1 MAAATLLEAIRI
13 VDKLGTISTS
23 SKVCRNQ
30 HRILIAA
37 VGYVRDYLKQIQDL
51 NFASNGPAFVW
62 DETVAVLNRGLHL
75 LKSCQEGNWITRSLL
90 FEESC
95 NEFQSIY
102 PEIYNCVELVSV
114 YLFQLAPSTSHRSRI
129 AEAYNSCLMRQ
140 NSSSM
145 LEEAERNDRKELMT
159 LAMSQ
164 EPGSLTTETERAK
177 EILCSMLLGNKS
189 VINHKE
195 LKLTTHL
202 GQGAYGTVYEA
213 IWLGHKFA
221 VKVFPQGDTSFA
233 KELAVLEAD
242 KHPNVLH
249 IAGHCFDEEKQRYS
263 LVMEK
268 MEMDLANY
276 LLKKKNSLP
285 LLSIVAV
292 MLQVAT
298 GMAWLHSKNIIH
310 RDLKPQNILV
320 GEEDNDLVSIRIADF
335 GVSRPNFISSQI
347 EAVSIQGTRNF
358 MAPEVWSGE
367 RYTKKADVY
376 RYGMLIY
383 QLVTGNVP
391 FEDGMDMEQ
400 VLRGERPEVPATC
413 PACGNAGATMQ
424 KRGLPSRISA
434 SAARSSS
441 SSSYSSSSSSSSH
454 SRTRVNLDSPVQA
467 PEGLSTQN
475 PPSPVVQLLIKALSA
490 QLEVSILPAF
500 SESMLMEVAEQINT
514 NFKEDTARRLL
525 WFAEILFILLY
536 VNVNGQTSP
545 RMQRILEELSQNLHG
560 MMAITPSKS
569 ELGTELADV
578 LKRTNVGLRETYE
591 INIKAQRNF
600 MAPEV
605 WTSERYTKKADVYSY
620 GMLSYQLVTGNTPFK
635 VGMDMEQVLRG
646 ERPEIPATC
655 PEFLSQLMRECWSHD
670 AKERPSFSDICKR
683 LKQLKSRIITGTV
696 EAARSSS
703 SSSYSSSSLS
713 SLHSRTR
720 VNLDSLVQA
729 TEKLWTQ
736 NPPPCRVQP
745 VPHRPHQVAPLPKPD
760 QRTELFELV
769 KNGLI
774 INAFEK
780 ALSLNDPS
788 SLVAL
793 HQGRAYRAA
802 CLQ

>member
-13 VDKLGTISTS
+13 ADKVGTRSTNTNS
-23 SKVCRNQ
+23 SKVCRNPC
-30 HRILIAA
+30 RILIAA

-51 NFASNGPAFVW
+51 NFTSNGPAFVW
-62 DETVAVLNRGLHL
+62 DETVAVLHRGLHL
-75 LKSCQEGNWITRSLL
+75 LKSCQDGDWIARSLL

-95 NEFQSIY
+95 DEFQSIY
-102 PEIYNCVELVSV
+102 HEIYNCVELVSV

-145 LEEAERNDRKELMT
+145 LEEAGRNDRKELMA
-159 LAMSQ
+159 LAMNQ

-195 LKLTTHL
+195 LKLRTHL

-221 VKVFPQGDTSFA
+221 VKVFAQGDTSFA
-233 KELAVLEAD
+233 KELAVLGAH

-249 IAGHCFDEEKQRYS
+249 IAGHSFDGEKQRYS

-268 MEMDLANY
+268 MDMDLANY
-276 LLKKKNSLP
+276 LLKKNSLS

-292 MLQVAT
+292 MAT
-298 GMAWLHSKNIIH
+298 GMAWLHSKNVIH

-335 GVSRPNFISSQI
+335 GVSRPDFISSLI
-347 EAVSIQGTRNF
+347 SEATPKQGT
-358 MAPEVWSGE
+358 
-367 RYTKKADVY
+367 
-376 RYGMLIY
+376 
-383 QLVTGNVP
+383 
-391 FEDGMDMEQ
+391 
-400 VLRGERPEVPATC
+400 
-413 PACGNAGATMQ
+413 
-424 KRGLPSRISA
+424 
-434 SAARSSS
+434 
-441 SSSYSSSSSSSSH
+441 
-454 SRTRVNLDSPVQA
+454 
-467 PEGLSTQN
+467 
-475 PPSPVVQLLIKALSA
+475 
-490 QLEVSILPAF
+490 
-500 SESMLMEVAEQINT
+500 
-514 NFKEDTARRLL
+514 
-525 WFAEILFILLY
+525 
-536 VNVNGQTSP
+536 
-545 RMQRILEELSQNLHG
+545 
-560 MMAITPSKS
+560 
-569 ELGTELADV
+569 
-578 LKRTNVGLRETYE
+578 
-591 INIKAQRNF
+591 RNF

-620 GMLSYQLVTGNTPFK
+620 GMLSYQLVTGNIPFK

-655 PEFLSQLMRECWSHD
+655 PEFLSQLMRECWNHD

-683 LKQLKSRIITGTV
+683 LKQLKSRIITGTDSIDELRAKLV

-703 SSSYSSSSLS
+703 SSSYSSSSS
-713 SLHSRTR
+713 SSSHSRTR

-736 NPPPCRVQP
+736 NRPPSRVQP

-760 QRTELFELV
+760 KRTELFELV

-788 SLVAL
+788 TVWWLCTKVEHTVLLVFSESMLMAL
-793 HQGRAYRAA
+793 AEKINTNFTEDTARRLVWIDEIGDLLLKDRNGWASPRKMRILEQLSQNLHGMMAITPPKSELRMTLTNMLEGTNMW
-802 CLQ
+802 LQRVRVAVENKVRYMSIVGGYFPAEHR

>member
-1 MAAATLLEAIRI
+1 MAAANLLEAIRI
-13 VDKLGTISTS
+13 ADKVGTRSTNTNS

-30 HRILIAA
+30 CRILIAA

-51 NFASNGPAFVW
+51 NFASNRRAFVW
-62 DETVAVLNRGLHL
+62 DETVAVLKRGLHL
-75 LKSCQEGNWITRSLL
+75 LKSCQEGDWIARSLL

-95 NEFQSIY
+95 DDFQSIY
-102 PEIYNCVELVSV
+102 AEIYNCVELVSV

-145 LEEAERNDRKELMT
+145 LEEAGRNDRKELMA
-159 LAMSQ
+159 LAMNQ

-195 LKLTTHL
+195 LKLRTHL

-221 VKVFPQGDTSFA
+221 VKVFAQGDTSFA
-233 KELAVLEAD
+233 KELAVLGAH

-249 IAGHCFDEEKQRYS
+249 IAGHSFDGEKRQYS

-268 MEMDLANY
+268 MDMDLANY
-276 LLKKKNSLP
+276 LLKKNSLS

-298 GMAWLHSKNIIH
+298 GMAWLHSKNVIH

-335 GVSRPNFISSQI
+335 GVSRPDFISSLI
-347 EAVSIQGTRNF
+347 SEATPKQGT
-358 MAPEVWSGE
+358 
-367 RYTKKADVY
+367 
-376 RYGMLIY
+376 
-383 QLVTGNVP
+383 
-391 FEDGMDMEQ
+391 
-400 VLRGERPEVPATC
+400 
-413 PACGNAGATMQ
+413 
-424 KRGLPSRISA
+424 
-434 SAARSSS
+434 
-441 SSSYSSSSSSSSH
+441 
-454 SRTRVNLDSPVQA
+454 
-467 PEGLSTQN
+467 
-475 PPSPVVQLLIKALSA
+475 
-490 QLEVSILPAF
+490 
-500 SESMLMEVAEQINT
+500 
-514 NFKEDTARRLL
+514 
-525 WFAEILFILLY
+525 
-536 VNVNGQTSP
+536 
-545 RMQRILEELSQNLHG
+545 
-560 MMAITPSKS
+560 
-569 ELGTELADV
+569 
-578 LKRTNVGLRETYE
+578 
-591 INIKAQRNF
+591 RNF

-620 GMLSYQLVTGNTPFK
+620 GMLSYQLVTGNIPFK

-646 ERPEIPATC
+646 KRPEIPATC
-655 PEFLSQLMRECWSHD
+655 PEFLSQLMRECWNHD
-670 AKERPSFSDICKR
+670 AKERPSFSDICER
-683 LKQLKSRIITGTV
+683 LKQLKSRIITGTDSTDELRAKLV

-703 SSSYSSSSLS
+703 SSSYSSSSS
-713 SLHSRTR
+713 SSSHSRTR

-736 NPPPCRVQP
+736 NPPPSRVQP
-745 VPHRPHQVAPLPKPD
+745 VPHRPHHVAPLPKPD
-760 QRTELFELV
+760 KRTELFELV

-788 SLVAL
+788 TVWWLCTKVEHTVLLVFSESMLMAL
-793 HQGRAYRAA
+793 AEKINTNFTEDTARRLVWIDGIGGLLLKDANGWASPRKMRILEQLSQNLHGMMAITPPKSELRMTLTNMLEGTNMW
-802 CLQ
+802 LQRVRVAVENKVRYMSIAGGYFPAEHR

>member
-13 VDKLGTISTS
+13 VDKLCTISTS

-102 PEIYNCVELVSV
+102 PEIYNCVELISV

-140 NSSSM
+140 NSSSI

-202 GQGAYGTVYEA
+202 GQGAYETVYEA

-413 PACGNAGATMQ
+413 PEFLSQLMRECWSHDA
-424 KRGLPSRISA
+424 KERPSFSDICERLKQLKTRIITGTDSIDELRA
-434 SAARSSS
+434 KLVAAARSSS

-475 PPSPVVQLLIKALSA
+475 PPSPVVQHVAPAAKPDNRAELFELVKNGLVKNAFEKALS
-490 QLEVSILPAF
+490 LNDPSTVWWLCTKVEHTVLLVF
-500 SESMLMEVAEQINT
+500 SESMLMALAEKINT
-514 NFKEDTARRLL
+514 NFTEDTARRLV
-525 WFAEILFILLY
+525 WIDEIGVLLLKD
-536 VNVNGQTSP
+536 VNGWASP
-545 RMQRILEELSQNLHG
+545 RKMRILEQLSQNLHG
-560 MMAITPSKS
+560 MMAITPPKS
-569 ELGTELADV
+569 ELGMTLTNMLEG
-578 LKRTNVGLRETYE
+578 TNVWL
-591 INIKAQRNF
+591 QRIRVAVENK
-600 MAPEV
+600 V
-605 WTSERYTKKADVYSY
+605 RYMSI
-620 GMLSYQLVTGNTPFK
+620 
-635 VGMDMEQVLRG
+635 VGG
-646 ERPEIPATC
+646 YFPA
-655 PEFLSQLMRECWSHD
+655 E
-670 AKERPSFSDICKR
+670 
-683 LKQLKSRIITGTV
+683 
-696 EAARSSS
+696 
-703 SSSYSSSSLS
+703 
-713 SLHSRTR
+713 
-720 VNLDSLVQA
+720 
-729 TEKLWTQ
+729 
-736 NPPPCRVQP
+736 
-745 VPHRPHQVAPLPKPD
+745 
-760 QRTELFELV
+760 
-769 KNGLI
+769 
-774 INAFEK
+774 
-780 ALSLNDPS
+780 
-788 SLVAL
+788 
-793 HQGRAYRAA
+793 YR
-802 CLQ
+802 

>member
-13 VDKLGTISTS
+13 ADKVGTISTS

-90 FEESC
+90 FKESC
-95 NEFQSIY
+95 DEFQSIY
-102 PEIYNCVELVSV
+102 PEIHNCVELVSV

-129 AEAYNSCLMRQ
+129 AEAYNSCLMWQ

-145 LEEAERNDRKELMT
+145 LEEAGRNDRKELMA

-177 EILCSMLLGNKS
+177 EILCSVLLGNKS

-249 IAGHCFDEEKQRYS
+249 IASHSFDAEKQRYS

-268 MEMDLANY
+268 MDMDLANY
-276 LLKKKNSLP
+276 LLKKNSLS

-292 MLQVAT
+292 MAT
-298 GMAWLHSKNIIH
+298 GMAWLHSKNVIH

-335 GVSRPNFISSQI
+335 GVSRPDFISSLI
-347 EAVSIQGTRNF
+347 SEATPKQGT
-358 MAPEVWSGE
+358 
-367 RYTKKADVY
+367 
-376 RYGMLIY
+376 
-383 QLVTGNVP
+383 
-391 FEDGMDMEQ
+391 
-400 VLRGERPEVPATC
+400 
-413 PACGNAGATMQ
+413 
-424 KRGLPSRISA
+424 
-434 SAARSSS
+434 
-441 SSSYSSSSSSSSH
+441 
-454 SRTRVNLDSPVQA
+454 
-467 PEGLSTQN
+467 
-475 PPSPVVQLLIKALSA
+475 
-490 QLEVSILPAF
+490 
-500 SESMLMEVAEQINT
+500 
-514 NFKEDTARRLL
+514 
-525 WFAEILFILLY
+525 
-536 VNVNGQTSP
+536 
-545 RMQRILEELSQNLHG
+545 
-560 MMAITPSKS
+560 
-569 ELGTELADV
+569 
-578 LKRTNVGLRETYE
+578 
-591 INIKAQRNF
+591 RNF

-620 GMLSYQLVTGNTPFK
+620 GMLSYQLVTGNIPFK

-655 PEFLSQLMRECWSHD
+655 PEFLSQLMRECWNHD

-683 LKQLKSRIITGTV
+683 LKQLKSRIITGTDSIDELRAKLV

-703 SSSYSSSSLS
+703 SSSYSSSSS
-713 SLHSRTR
+713 SSSHSRTR

-736 NPPPCRVQP
+736 NRPPSRVQP

-760 QRTELFELV
+760 KRTELFELV

-788 SLVAL
+788 TVWWLCTKVEHTVLLVFSESMLMAL
-793 HQGRAYRAA
+793 AEKINTNFTEDTARRLVWIDEIGDLLLKDRNGWASPRKMRILEQLSQNLHGMMAITPPKSELRMTLTNMLEGTNMW
-802 CLQ
+802 LQRVRVAVENKVRYMSIVGGYFPAEHR

>member
-13 VDKLGTISTS
+13 ADKVGTISTS

-90 FEESC
+90 FKESC
-95 NEFQSIY
+95 DEFQSIY
-102 PEIYNCVELVSV
+102 PEIHNCVELVSV

-129 AEAYNSCLMRQ
+129 AEAYNSCLMWQ

-145 LEEAERNDRKELMT
+145 LEEAGRNDRKELMA

-177 EILCSMLLGNKS
+177 EILCSVLLGNKS

-249 IAGHCFDEEKQRYS
+249 IASHSFDAEKQRYS

-268 MEMDLANY
+268 MDMDLANY
-276 LLKKKNSLP
+276 LLKKKKSLP

-335 GVSRPNFISSQI
+335 GVSRPDFISSLI
-347 EAVSIQGTRNF
+347 SEATAKQGTRNF

-376 RYGMLIY
+376 SYGMMIY

-413 PACGNAGATMQ
+413 PEFLSQLMRECWSHDA
-424 KRGLPSRISA
+424 KERPSFSDICERLKQLKTRIITGTDSIDELRA
-434 SAARSSS
+434 KLVEAARSSS

-454 SRTRVNLDSPVQA
+454 SMNLDSPVQA
-467 PEGLSTQN
+467 PEGLWTQN
-475 PPSPVVQLLIKALSA
+475 PPSPVVQHVAPAAKPDNRAELFELVKNGLVKNAFEKALS
-490 QLEVSILPAF
+490 LNDPSTFWWLCTKVEESVLLTF

-525 WFAEILFILLY
+525 WMDEILAILML
-536 VNVNGQTSP
+536 VDTSP
-545 RMQRILEELSQNLHG
+545 RMRRILEKLSQNLHG
-560 MMAITPSKS
+560 MMAITPSKN
-569 ELGTELADV
+569 ELGMKLARV
-578 LKRTNVGLRETYE
+578 LEDTNLGLHDIRVENSKAEKKGKR
-591 INIKAQRNF
+591 
-600 MAPEV
+600 
-605 WTSERYTKKADVYSY
+605 
-620 GMLSYQLVTGNTPFK
+620 
-635 VGMDMEQVLRG
+635 
-646 ERPEIPATC
+646 
-655 PEFLSQLMRECWSHD
+655 
-670 AKERPSFSDICKR
+670 
-683 LKQLKSRIITGTV
+683 KQG
-696 EAARSSS
+696 
-703 SSSYSSSSLS
+703 
-713 SLHSRTR
+713 
-720 VNLDSLVQA
+720 
-729 TEKLWTQ
+729 
-736 NPPPCRVQP
+736 PMM
-745 VPHRPHQVAPLPKPD
+745 
-760 QRTELFELV
+760 
-769 KNGLI
+769 
-774 INAFEK
+774 
-780 ALSLNDPS
+780 
-788 SLVAL
+788 
-793 HQGRAYRAA
+793 
-802 CLQ
+802 